1 MGAFMILINIDSLST
16 NELQHIAQMEG
27 LKDWKTLE
35 RDELISALEDWF
47 EEMDEGGIPVGNGHG
62 TYGRYTNNLTNHRG
76 KAAHFKDLPR
86 TGELPPSYYD
96 STIHLLLRDP
106 QWAYAYWSLPETIQG
121 NKTSFDD
128 EDHSGESY
136 VIRVHQTELA
146 TGTTTSSDIAV
157 EVKDQEWN
165 IHLPA
170 LGCSY
175 SVELCRLHPDGN
187 EEVVARSASVETYLP
202 YWADRI
208 EELAMDRDLFLLHF
222 SSLVTKTGEVAENVV
237 LKDLALTVSKGVL
250 S

>member
-1 MGAFMILINIDSLST
+1 MGAFMILINIESLSD

-27 LKDWKTLE
+27 LKDWNTLQ
-35 RDELISALEDWF
+35 RDDLISALEDWF
-47 EEMDEGGIPVGNGHG
+47 EEMDEGGVPETNGQVN
-62 TYGRYTNNLTNHRG
+62 YGRYTNSLTNHRG
-76 KAAHFKDLPR
+76 KAVHFKDLPR

-136 VIRVHQTELA
+136 LLRLHQYELA
-146 TGTTTSSDIAV
+146 SGTETVSDIAV

-170 LGCSY
+170 MGCSY
-175 SVELCRLHPDGN
+175 QVELCRINADGS
-187 EEVVARSASVETYLP
+187 EDVIARSAKVETYLP

-208 EELAMDRDLFLLHF
+208 EELAMDNDLFLLHF